1 MSGYDLPLT
10 PGASKNPRRKKLLW
24 TILLWRAAEILDAHS
39 ENIWHPVSWKW
50 LNEVLLKER
59 LFLLKT
65 GYSTSKHCVPQEQPS
80 SHQVRWT
87 SPSWSLTKPPLTWHL
102 VKACVRFSW
111 KAVLVNYWPGRPDHK
126 HFPMWNMNLA
136 ELEYCSQKA
145 WSFPA
150 PHQPQCPSKSSNEGL
165 MLQLH
170 LYKYRYQNT
179 VKHGLKNSLQ
189 NPQPK
194 LLQLWFWQT
203 RKFNILWNSMLLT
216 SGYIIITKVTF
227 LQRILKS
234 GILPK
239 KKIRRLGVENRK
251 VFLQRTLSCIT
262 S

>member
-1 MSGYDLPLT
+1 MESCWNIGCPLRKHLT
-10 PGASKNPRRKKLLW
+10 PSVMKVTEWGASERE
-24 TILLWRAAEILDAHS
+24 TISFEDWVQHIQTLCPTGAAQL
-39 ENIWHPVSWKW
+39 
-50 LNEVLLKER
+50 
-59 LFLLKT
+59 
-65 GYSTSKHCVPQEQPS
+65 
-80 SHQVRWT
+80 
-87 SPSWSLTKPPLTWHL
+87 SPGEMDFSLTKPPLTCHL

-150 PHQPQCPSKSSNEGL
+150 PHQPQCPSKSTNEGL